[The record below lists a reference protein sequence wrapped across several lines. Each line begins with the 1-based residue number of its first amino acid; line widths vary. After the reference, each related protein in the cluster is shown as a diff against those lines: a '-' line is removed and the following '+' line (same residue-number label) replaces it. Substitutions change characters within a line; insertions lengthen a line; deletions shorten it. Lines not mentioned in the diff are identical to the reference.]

1 MNWCKGF
8 IWPGLWLGLLVTL
21 FGSLIWEA
29 SCLSVGGR
37 SENKAAQTTSPS
49 SVGSVS
55 WAHILWEVLGHLVS
69 VWRPCQ
75 PLGPSLLQLI
85 ADAASGLPAICH
97 VVRLGLSKLLFLEV
111 RSYYFLF
118 IHWWHFL
125 ASWIFRKCIRKTSR
139 GLLSRGS
146 FSLSSQRHLRTCFL
160 GHSQP
165 RVKSLPPQDA
175 LWGLQNSRFLG
186 MPWPRCEEPD
196 YKPNVHLISS

>member
-1 MNWCKGF
+1 MVRFTCDTIWFSHLGSQLPFCRGKIWEQSSSDHLSFQCGQCKLGSHSLRS
-8 IWPGLWLGLLVTL
+8 PGSFGICLAPLPASGPFPAATHCRCCLRASCHLPCGQARSIQTAILGSPKLLLSLHTLVT
-21 FGSLIWEA
+21 
-29 SCLSVGGR
+29 
-37 SENKAAQTTSPS
+37 
-49 SVGSVS
+49 
-55 WAHILWEVLGHLVS
+55 
-69 VWRPCQ
+69 
-75 PLGPSLLQLI
+75 
-85 ADAASGLPAICH
+85 
-97 VVRLGLSKLLFLEV
+97 
-111 RSYYFLF
+111 
-118 IHWWHFL
+118 FL